1 MNLLTSYDWLKEYV
15 DLGAMTAEEFAARIS
30 LSGPGVERL
39 HPQGKEWDKVVLG
52 HVLEVKPHPNADKL
66 RLAVT
71 DIGSKKATIVCGGSN
86 LAQNQWVAV
95 ALAGAVKGADPD
107 QITVRMGIFVGLGAL
122 ALWLSQLMLH
132 TACKAG

>member
-15 DLGAMTAEEFAARIS
+15 DLGSLSAEEFAARVS

-39 HPQGKEWDKVVLG
+39 HPQGAEWNKVVLG

-86 LAQNQWVAV
+86 LMADQWVAV
-95 ALAGAVKGADPD
+95 ALEGAMVRWHGEGDP
-107 QITVRMGIFVGLGAL
+107 IKL
-122 ALWLSQLMLH
+122 
-132 TACKAG
+132 